1 MRETLYI
8 RLRVAEPDAPTAYC
22 IASGDAVASFVVE
35 NAALEAVLAHATGRR
50 LVVLIPSA
58 DVRLAVINLPAKQVA
73 KVLQAVPYLLE
84 EQLADDVETLHFA
97 LGTRQ
102 PDGSWP
108 VAVVAHERLR
118 QWLAFFT
125 ERGIRPDAMIPDVL
139 ALAVPDEQQFS
150 MLIDGDQVLVRSRR
164 ETGFVCGRDDLELSL
179 QLADPDG
186 QRALRIAIPRDQ
198 DFDPSTLGRT
208 VEPLHGYAQPLDALL
223 QSLRPDRVIDLL
235 QGTYSVKQGLLRH
248 WLPWRLA
255 ASLAGVAIVLAGT
268 VHGIQAWRI
277 GSELTALNIANEE
290 RYKKIFPAESRI
302 VDLDAQLSQQ
312 MARLSGGAS
321 NPKLLS
327 LVGTVASAQAAV
339 SGVKIDALQYREGAL
354 YVGMSAANLQALD
367 ALKAWFEQA
376 EAGALEVQSAN
387 AGTDGVQIRIKL
399 TPS

>member
-1 MRETLYI
+1 VRETLYI

-35 NAALEAVLAHATGRR
+35 NAALESVLAHATGRR

-58 DVRLAVINLPAKQVA
+58 DVRLAVIDLPAKQVA

-102 PDGSWP
+102 ADGSWP

-125 ERGIRPDAMIPDVL
+125 ERGVRPDAMIPDVL

-150 MLIDGDQVLVRSRR
+150 MLIDGDQVLVRSSR
-164 ETGFVCGRDDLELSL
+164 ENGFVCSRDDLELSL
-179 QLADPDG
+179 QLADPDR
-186 QRALRIAIPRDQ
+186 QRALRIAVPRDQ
-198 DFDPSTLGRT
+198 DFDPGTLGRT
-208 VEPLHGYAQPLDALL
+208 VEPLHGYTQPLDALL

-235 QGTYSVKQGLLRH
+235 QGPYSIKQGLLRH

-255 ASLAGVAIVLAGT
+255 ASLAAVAIVLAAT
-268 VHGIQAWRI
+268 VHGVQAWRI
-277 GSELTALNIANEE
+277 GSELTALNAANEE

-312 MARLSGGAS
+312 MARLSSGAS

-327 LVGTVASAQAAV
+327 LVGTVAKAQAAV
-339 SGVKIDALQYREGAL
+339 SSVKIDALQYREGAL

>member
-35 NAALEAVLAHATGRR
+35 NAALESVLAHATGRR

-58 DVRLAVINLPAKQVA
+58 DVRLAVIDLPAKQVA

-102 PDGSWP
+102 ADGSWP

-125 ERGIRPDAMIPDVL
+125 ERGVRPDAMIPDVL

-150 MLIDGDQVLVRSRR
+150 MLIDGDQVLVRSSR
-164 ETGFVCGRDDLELSL
+164 ENGFVCSRDDLELSL
-179 QLADPDG
+179 QLADPDR
-186 QRALRIAIPRDQ
+186 QRALRIAVPRDQ
-198 DFDPSTLGRT
+198 DFDPGTLGRT
-208 VEPLHGYAQPLDALL
+208 VEPLHGYTQPLDALL

-235 QGTYSVKQGLLRH
+235 QGPYSIKQGLLRH

-255 ASLAGVAIVLAGT
+255 ASLAAVAIVLAAT
-268 VHGIQAWRI
+268 VHGVQAWRI
-277 GSELTALNIANEE
+277 GSELTALNAANEE

-312 MARLSGGAS
+312 MARLSSGAS

-327 LVGTVASAQAAV
+327 LVGTVAKAQAAV
-339 SGVKIDALQYREGAL
+339 SSVKIDALQYREGAL